1 MNQTPLFLRQGV
13 CYLAET
19 LGYYMR
25 FFATGKPSPTLES
38 VGEILRQA
46 HPDME
51 FRDATLQQ
59 QGIPY
64 GALEV
69 NVAGEE
75 MFEEERDEYLEL
87 LEDDESP
94 GALRVRQVL
103 RDCQATVVLQVL
115 GSSVDLETILSRFD
129 VLWETLLREP
139 GGLMQ
144 ADGEG
149 FYEGPNLIWPLEDHG
164 PSQIS

>member
-1 MNQTPLFLRQGV
+1 MFLSQGV

-51 FRDATLQQ
+51 FSDATLQK

-75 MFEEERDEYLEL
+75 MFEEERDEFLES
-87 LEDDESP
+87 LEDDDSP
-94 GALRVRQVL
+94 GASHIRQAL
-103 RDCQATVVLQVL
+103 HDSQATVVLQVL
-115 GSSVDLETILSRFD
+115 GGSLDLETVLSRFD
-129 VLWETLLREP
+129 ILWETLSREP

-149 FYEGPNLIWPLEDHG
+149 FYEGPNLIWPLEDDG
-164 PSQIS
+164 PGQIS